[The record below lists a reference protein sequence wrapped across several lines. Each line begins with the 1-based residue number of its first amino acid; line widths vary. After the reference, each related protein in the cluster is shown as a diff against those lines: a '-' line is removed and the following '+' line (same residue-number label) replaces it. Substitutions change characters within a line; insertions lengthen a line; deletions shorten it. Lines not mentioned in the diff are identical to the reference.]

1 MKFARYLE
9 DTQTPEW
16 KRAYIDYRGLKKSIA
31 AIRKSQEE
39 YAAQFS
45 DQQSPPLRL
54 QPLRF
59 SHNCDSVLPMNA
71 LGLSNLPR
79 VSFDCPSVHQ
89 AQVNHDH
96 YASIQPP
103 EMALDKLRWDPK
115 IEVNSRRSTLY
126 VTPAGEIE
134 VSPAVL
140 NNDALR
146 HSQVKDLSTLS
157 RNSNLKRR
165 RRPFSQRFS
174 FASIR
179 SALEP
184 GIDPSLVE
192 GLPLSEVSRLL
203 TLQEQQFFVMLDA
216 ELEKVDAFYAMKESE
231 LQARTGRLSE
241 QLKELANHRRIVHK
255 SPSFMSYLRSRGDGT
270 GTIVDSDMVEGQA
283 KPSPDFEP
291 NEARRSKHSNDPELL
306 YAERKLKKA
315 VTEHYREIEALVNY
329 RILNIT
335 GFRKALKKFEKVTK
349 VPVQG
354 QYMSE
359 KIDKTGIMNNQDVK
373 QMMQEMEKLYAQA
386 FTRNDSK
393 DARDHLRSGGSR
405 VTSHHFSTFRSG
417 LCLGVALPL
426 FISALYELY
435 SQSSRNQQNQTP
447 HWQSILHVYGILFLP
462 AIYPLLVSLN
472 IFGWARFRINYVFI
486 FELDTR
492 TRLDMHE
499 YLELPTFIFATFCL
513 AFRLSFS
520 SIALSHVKWY
530 LLPFAWLLFMAIVL
544 VNPLRVWFKD
554 SRYWFLRLFGNLF
567 LSGIRRVEFADFWLA
582 DQFCSFSYTS
592 GGLVYVVCIYSAKF
606 NEQTC
611 GTGTRIL
618 VAQWALASLPMFI
631 RLVQCLKRYRDSML
645 RMHLLNASR
654 YASGIIA
661 LLIFDLWRA
670 LGTPSGYLTTWSMAN
685 TFYSLFSCA
694 WDLCMDWSL
703 LSLQSPHPF
712 LREELVYS
720 NYIYVY
726 YIAIILDVML
736 RFAWIIYIPVP
747 DAGWDF
753 RLRSFIV
760 AFLEMLRRLQWNAFR
775 LESEH
780 LGNVDQYRI
789 VREVPLPYTL
799 DDDDE
804 RSSRDRFY

>member
-59 SHNCDSVLPMNA
+59 SHNCDSVLPMNV

-79 VSFDCPSVHQ
+79 ASFDCPSVHQ

-103 EMALDKLRWDPK
+103 QKALDKLSWDPK

-146 HSQVKDLSTLS
+146 HTQVKHDPDLSTFS

-165 RRPFSQRFS
+165 RRSFSQRFS

-179 SALEP
+179 SALGP
-184 GIDPSLVE
+184 VIDPSLVE

-270 GTIVDSDMVEGQA
+270 GTIVDSDMVEGQQA

-335 GFRKALKKFEKVTK
+335 GFRKALKKFEKVT
-349 VPVQG
+349 
-354 QYMSE
+354 

-426 FISALYELY
+426 FISTLYELY

-447 HWQSILHVYGILFLP
+447 YWQSILHVYGILFLP

-486 FELDTR
+486 FGEQ
-492 TRLDMHE
+492 
-499 YLELPTFIFATFCL
+499 FAYQR
-513 AFRLSFS
+513 AR
-520 SIALSHVKWY
+520 
-530 LLPFAWLLFMAIVL
+530 VL
-544 VNPLRVWFKD
+544 
-554 SRYWFLRLFGNLF
+554 
-567 LSGIRRVEFADFWLA
+567 
-582 DQFCSFSYTS
+582 
-592 GGLVYVVCIYSAKF
+592 
-606 NEQTC
+606 
-611 GTGTRIL
+611 
-618 VAQWALASLPMFI
+618 
-631 RLVQCLKRYRDSML
+631 
-645 RMHLLNASR
+645 
-654 YASGIIA
+654 
-661 LLIFDLWRA
+661 
-670 LGTPSGYLTTWSMAN
+670 
-685 TFYSLFSCA
+685 
-694 WDLCMDWSL
+694 
-703 LSLQSPHPF
+703 
-712 LREELVYS
+712 
-720 NYIYVY
+720 
-726 YIAIILDVML
+726 
-736 RFAWIIYIPVP
+736 
-747 DAGWDF
+747 
-753 RLRSFIV
+753 
-760 AFLEMLRRLQWNAFR
+760 
-775 LESEH
+775 
-780 LGNVDQYRI
+780 
-789 VREVPLPYTL
+789 
-799 DDDDE
+799 
-804 RSSRDRFY
+804 